1 VILWLDAHLPPQLAP
16 WLCARLSI
24 TALAL
29 RDLGLRDA
37 TDVEIFRA
45 AREQNA
51 VVMTKDR
58 DFIALVE
65 RHGSPPQVVWLTYG
79 NTSNARLQT
88 LLLATWPQIAELLAA
103 NEQIVEV
110 RDR

>member
-16 WLCARLSI
+16 WLCARLAI

-45 AREQNA
+45 GESK
-51 VVMTKDR
+51 TP
-58 DFIALVE
+58 L
-65 RHGSPPQVVWLTYG
+65 S
-79 NTSNARLQT
+79 
-88 LLLATWPQIAELLAA
+88 
-103 NEQIVEV
+103 
-110 RDR
+110 

>member
-1 VILWLDAHLPPQLAP
+1 
-16 WLCARLSI
+16 
-24 TALAL
+24 
-29 RDLGLRDA
+29 
-37 TDVEIFRA
+37 
-45 AREQNA
+45 
-51 VVMTKDR
+51 MTKDR

-65 RHGSPPQVVWLTYG
+65 RHGSPPQVVWLTCG